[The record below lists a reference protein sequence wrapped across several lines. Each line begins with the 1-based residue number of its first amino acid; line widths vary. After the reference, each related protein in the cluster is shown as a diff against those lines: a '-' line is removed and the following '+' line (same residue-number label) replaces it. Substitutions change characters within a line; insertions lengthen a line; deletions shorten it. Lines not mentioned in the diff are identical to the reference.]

1 MALLLLL
8 SIEVPTYSDFIADSV
23 KKLHNVIYCGKCKI
37 LYYST
42 IYVQFFFP
50 QSGVGNSKKHSLVFY
65 PIFIHI
71 IPQLIHTMRAG
82 TTYRWAPTVTIIPS
96 YTTISINLPYLVRS
110 SSNVIFW
117 WHLWLMLW
125 YKSSSQSVFLLRGC
139 FKFGGGGTSG
149 V

>member
-23 KKLHNVIYCGKCKI
+23 KKLHIIIYCGKCKNII
-37 LYYST
+37 LYYYLC
-42 IYVQFFFP
+42 ILFCFP

-125 YKSSSQSVFLLRGC
+125 YKSSS
-139 FKFGGGGTSG
+139 
-149 V
+149 